1 MEDTLYLHLTTLL
14 RSEMLLKTLYIR
26 KLLYTANQVSFD
38 HALSFK
44 SDYVY
49 LQLKGCMY
57 FL

>member
-1 MEDTLYLHLTTLL
+1 
-14 RSEMLLKTLYIR
+14 MLLKTLYIR
-26 KLLYTANQVSFD
+26 KLLYTANQLSFD